1 MRALIKGRVG
11 VKAVKIVHLLN
22 GTKAGAA
29 EQQFE
34 RLLGGLQAQ
43 GVTQHV
49 LLTTDDARAERLRAI
64 GVTTREIQF
73 PGRFA
78 FMDRRTIN
86 GEIRKFAPNVV
97 LSWSAK
103 MGAMTEP
110 GEHVHL
116 GRMDRAFDASL
127 MSGCDHLVAASQ
139 ARADKAIAA
148 GWSNGRVH
156 VVPSL
161 IGPEAAAAA
170 GRTAQKAVERK
181 TYFTPTTTQLVFCAA
196 ELEADCGVDVL
207 IRAIARLSGF
217 YLWIAGEGPARAAL
231 EALAHELGIKPRV
244 RFLGWQDDLKP
255 FLAVSDM
262 MVSPGI
268 QDDTGDMVMEGWSAG
283 VPVIAADSLGPGLL
297 IRQRENGLL
306 VPVGDSI
313 NLAEA
318 IKMLSRDAATSQKL
332 GQAGAQAFAD
342 SWVMGKIMPRYVEL
356 LDKLVAKPPV
366 ESAAPSDAPSGT
378 PAGATP

>member
-1 MRALIKGRVG
+1 MG
-11 VKAVKIVHLLN
+11 VKALKIVHLLN
-22 GTKAGAA
+22 GARAGVA

-49 LLTTDDARAERLRAI
+49 LLTTDEMRAERLRGI
-64 GVTTREIQF
+64 GVSSREIQF

-86 GEIRKFAPNVV
+86 GEIRKFAPQVV

-110 GEHVHL
+110 GEHIHL

-156 VVPSL
+156 VVPPL
-161 IGPEAAAAA
+161 VGPDAAAVA
-170 GRTAQKAVERK
+170 GRVAPKAVERK

-196 ELEADCGVDVL
+196 ELEPDSGVDVL

-217 YLWIAGEGPARAAL
+217 YLWIAGEGSARAAL

-306 VPVGDSI
+306 VPVGDPI

-318 IKMLSRDAATSQKL
+318 IKWLSRDPAAAKKF
-332 GQAGAQAFAD
+332 GQAGAAAFAE
-342 SWVMGKIMPRYVEL
+342 SWVMSKILPQYVAL
-356 LDKLVAKPPV
+356 FDKLAAKPAV
-366 ESAAPSDAPSGT
+366 VSGAQ
-378 PAGATP
+378 PGATP

>member
-1 MRALIKGRVG
+1 M
-11 VKAVKIVHLLN
+11 
-22 GTKAGAA
+22 
-29 EQQFE
+29 
-34 RLLGGLQAQ
+34 
-43 GVTQHV
+43 
-49 LLTTDDARAERLRAI
+49 
-64 GVTTREIQF
+64 
-73 PGRFA
+73 
-78 FMDRRTIN
+78 
-86 GEIRKFAPNVV
+86 
-97 LSWSAK
+97 
-103 MGAMTEP
+103 
-110 GEHVHL
+110 
-116 GRMDRAFDASL
+116 
-127 MSGCDHLVAASQ
+127 
-139 ARADKAIAA
+139 
-148 GWSNGRVH
+148 
-156 VVPSL
+156 
-161 IGPEAAAAA
+161 
-170 GRTAQKAVERK
+170 ERK

-207 IRAIARLSGF
+207 IRAFARLSGF

-306 VPVGDSI
+306 VPVGDPI

-318 IKMLSRDAATSQKL
+318 IKMLSRDAATCQKL

-342 SWVMGKIMPRYVEL
+342 SWVMGKIMPRYIEL

-366 ESAAPSDAPSGT
+366 ETAAPSGAPSGAASGT
-378 PAGATP
+378 PADATP